1 MKDGKLYTLKIKSKQ
16 FYLLFNILI
25 SIVNSAKFNDA
36 KKYLKNSGNNN
47 FIKVY
52 FTRKNSSQ
60 NILENTS
67 STMMKLE
74 DKILIFNKN
83 DIIKL

>member
-1 MKDGKLYTLKIKSKQ
+1 M
-16 FYLLFNILI
+16 
-25 SIVNSAKFNDA
+25 
-36 KKYLKNSGNNN
+36 KNSGNNN

-52 FTRKNSSQ
+52 FTRKNSSK